1 MRDAK
6 EMGELL
12 LLVAG
17 AILGLIVVLH
27 FIGTSQTKVF
37 MPLVMGMVAFFVGGV
52 FMSFRTR

>member
-17 AILGLIVVLH
+17 AILGLIVILH
-27 FIGTSQTKVF
+27 FIGTSESVF

-52 FMSFRTR
+52 FMSFKTR